1 MNVTINA
8 NLLVVVGFLLIC
20 AAYWL
25 GVATCWYASTRALR
39 DEPEEGRQ

>member
-8 NLLVVVGFLLIC
+8 NVLVLAGFLLIC

-25 GVATCWYASTRALR
+25 GVPTRRHASSRALQE
-39 DEPEEGRQ
+39 DTKP